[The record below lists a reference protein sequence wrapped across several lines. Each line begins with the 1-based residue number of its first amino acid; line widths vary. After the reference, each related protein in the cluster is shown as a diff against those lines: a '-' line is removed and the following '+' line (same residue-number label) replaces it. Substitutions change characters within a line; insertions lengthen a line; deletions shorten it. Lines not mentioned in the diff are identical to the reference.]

1 MQESIKESIS
11 LNIHESIILLLYVDW
26 QWSDVFLFLNII
38 SDQNLI
44 LVVTEAIFVTDFYTA
59 K

>member
-1 MQESIKESIS
+1 MQESIQESIS

-38 SDQNLI
+38 SNQNLI
-44 LVVTEAIFVTDFYTA
+44 LVVT
-59 K
+59 

>member
-1 MQESIKESIS
+1 MQESIQESIS
-11 LNIHESIILLLYVDW
+11 LNMHESIILLLYVDW

>member
-1 MQESIKESIS
+1 MQESIQESIS